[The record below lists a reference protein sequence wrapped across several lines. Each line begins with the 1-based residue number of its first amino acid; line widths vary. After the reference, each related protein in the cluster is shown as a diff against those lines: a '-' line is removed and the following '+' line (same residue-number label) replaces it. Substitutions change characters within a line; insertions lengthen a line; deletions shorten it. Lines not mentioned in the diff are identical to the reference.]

1 MSLITWMPTLAS
13 KIREIGELT
22 GGVRYTPRAELS
34 EAGLPLALGEFPIA
48 LIVPSIGLELS
59 YASKAI
65 IAEHTAVVI
74 SLYTAQGFLPEA
86 ADIAIGFIDKVER
99 KLALNYTLDG
109 TVGHIRPLAPW
120 WEGPAGLEYAG
131 DLYTGINFFYEVK
144 EKLGGSK
151 SIPLD
156 G

>member
-1 MSLITWMPTLAS
+1 MSLITWMPTLAD
-13 KIREIGELT
+13 KIEEVAGLE
-22 GGVRYTPRAELS
+22 GGVRYTPRALES
-34 EAGLPLALGEFPIA
+34 QPGLPAAIGEFPIA
-48 LIVPSIGLELS
+48 LIVPSIGLELN

-86 ADIAIGFIDKVER
+86 ADIAIGFIDKIQK
-99 KLALNYTLDG
+99 KLAASYTLDG
-109 TVGHIRPLAPW
+109 TVSHIEALAPW

-131 DLYTGINFFYEVK
+131 ELYTGINFFYTVK
-144 EKLGGSK
+144 EKLGGNK
-151 SIPLD
+151 AIPLS